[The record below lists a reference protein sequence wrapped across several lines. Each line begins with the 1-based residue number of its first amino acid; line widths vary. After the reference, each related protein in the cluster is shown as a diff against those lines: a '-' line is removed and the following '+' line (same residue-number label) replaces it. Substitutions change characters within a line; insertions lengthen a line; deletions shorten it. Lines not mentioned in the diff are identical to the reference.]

1 MSLGRLE
8 GSQALVLGS
17 GNGKG
22 ICIAG
27 GKEKICLALCIA
39 GQFRDHLEAVYP
51 TLNSTLLHAAEFET
65 DVFVDTWAERGSHT
79 PHESGGRV
87 ALKEKTAAYDAPCR
101 SSDASCE
108 GVSCPSNL
116 TKEDHQNQKAID
128 DWNKEHPR
136 EEQVLDPGWTDHY
149 GSQLVWLNA
158 EHEPATVTDTL
169 PVPCGADQ
177 NRPCQVPPGLA
188 QRESHW
194 YKSTIPNAWKMHSCH
209 AAIARQEKCHG
220 REYDVIIKMRP
231 DSPFWGAEANG
242 EYLAWAA
249 RKVLKNRKEVDEK
262 WEGVIQTDSALRQA
276 TQFSDKYATGTS
288 KAMHYYLDSWSNLQN
303 MMQNGLIGERL
314 MGAYMRAS
322 PYPYTGRC
330 NPEICGP
337 AFQRANWHAPESGLG
352 LNTSIAEAA
361 EHLAAER
368 EQDEVTADDALL
380 RGDAH
385 NRKKPLQVNN

>member
-1 MSLGRLE
+1 MM
-8 GSQALVLGS
+8 GS

-249 RKVLKNRKEVDEK
+249 RKVVKNRKEVDE
-262 WEGVIQTDSALRQA
+262 
-276 TQFSDKYATGTS
+276 
-288 KAMHYYLDSWSNLQN
+288 
-303 MMQNGLIGERL
+303 
-314 MGAYMRAS
+314 
-322 PYPYTGRC
+322 
-330 NPEICGP
+330 
-337 AFQRANWHAPESGLG
+337 
-352 LNTSIAEAA
+352 
-361 EHLAAER
+361 
-368 EQDEVTADDALL
+368 
-380 RGDAH
+380 
-385 NRKKPLQVNN
+385 